1 MVAVTRTSDLGGTCD
16 GAVAAEEGS
25 VSVTRGPPPFEEGDD
40 AGTADGAD
48 VAAIT
53 LTPEGLAMTWTVAG
67 LLETARESR
76 PSPAGDCCCEFAK
89 LTSPVPAASTAG
101 ADNLLFARE
110 STGPTVARLLL
121 LNETGTGFPLAVTT
135 TVLATSLWL
144 GPNVVDPLLVDAS
157 NLLFMLLL
165 ASVLPFSELP
175 ATSHR
180 YASAGLGELA
190 GDRDIRVRGLSHRA
204 SRSSSRSL

>member
-1 MVAVTRTSDLGGTCD
+1 MATREVPLLLVAVTRTSDLGGTCD

-76 PSPAGDCCCEFAK
+76 PSPAGDCKDNMGYTK
-89 LTSPVPAASTAG
+89 LKTKLLSRSNAVEPGTVAASNHLPSFFSKYQIHRMRNAWN
-101 ADNLLFARE
+101 NLHHIQ
-110 STGPTVARLLL
+110 
-121 LNETGTGFPLAVTT
+121 
-135 TVLATSLWL
+135 W
-144 GPNVVDPLLVDAS
+144 
-157 NLLFMLLL
+157 
-165 ASVLPFSELP
+165 
-175 ATSHR
+175 
-180 YASAGLGELA
+180 
-190 GDRDIRVRGLSHRA
+190 RDIPYSFKHKTTFFFLKNWKCSIRGLFCFPEQAHSSKPEGLYYSSGGWWVW
-204 SRSSSRSL
+204 SR